1 MIEGGNSLS
10 GSIKINGAKNA
21 ALPIMAGALLGDSV
35 STLENIPYISDVE
48 NLGKIIKSFGV
59 DVEWKDNGQLII
71 NPHNI
76 NHFEAPYQLVR
87 KIRASNLLIGP
98 LLAKYG
104 VAEIPLPGGCAI
116 GTRPMDL
123 HLKGFEALGATVS
136 MEHGIV
142 KVKADKLKGA
152 SIYLDFPSVGATE
165 NIMMAAT
172 LAEGITTIENV
183 AKEPEIV
190 DLANYLNALGA
201 KVKGAGT
208 DVIKITGV
216 SQLHG
221 VNHSII
227 PDRIEAGTYILIG
240 AICCDDLRVEN
251 IIPKHLEAL
260 ILKLR
265 EAGIQMEEGE
275 DWIRIQRPESF
286 KAIDIKTLPYPGFP
300 TDLQPQIM
308 TLMAMAQGT
317 SIITENIFENRFM
330 HVDELKRMGANIKV
344 EGCCAIIEGE
354 KMLKGAS
361 VHATDLRAGAA
372 LVMAALA
379 AEGET
384 YLSGVE
390 YIERGYQSII
400 EKLVA
405 LGAKIKCIE
414 GFEG

>member
-1 MIEGGNSLS
+1 
-10 GSIKINGAKNA
+10 
-21 ALPIMAGALLGDSV
+21 MAGALLGDST
-35 STLENIPYISDVE
+35 SILENIPYISDVE

-59 DVEWKDNGQLII
+59 EVEWKENGQLII

-123 HLKGFEALGATVS
+123 HLKGFEALGATVT
-136 MEHGIV
+136 MEHGII
-142 KVKADKLKGA
+142 KVKADKLEGA

-221 VNHSII
+221 VNHSVI
-227 PDRIEAGTYILIG
+227 PDRIEAGTYILMG

-265 EAGIQMEEGE
+265 EAGIEIEEGE
-275 DWIRIQRPESF
+275 DWIRIQRSELF
-286 KAIDIKTLPYPGFP
+286 KAIDIKTLPYSGFP

-308 TLMAMAQGT
+308 TLMAVAQGT

-390 YIERGYQSII
+390 YIERGYQSMI

-414 GFEG
+414 GSEG